1 MPVKRKAFTLIE
13 LLVVIGIIAVLVVV
27 LTGLFSGSTEQARAV
42 KCLANMRNLS
52 AIANAIGLKGVH
64 AGSSDHGKTYFKESQ
79 GGGEKW
85 DITKGWLNWDDRGA
99 SEVKATSLASPSLLV
114 SAYTKDPDLRR
125 WCYEKGS
132 FSGYVNG
139 NYDIYRCPTHLVK
152 MKKENPA
159 WSYVMNANLGWAD
172 ILTGIA
178 PPSPAFESTNDRRL
192 LFAELPFLGTEGE
205 TPDTSE
211 SPGFKNDCTLQFSGC
226 GTEAEYIGFNHRS
239 SRRMMCAHVAFC
251 DGHVEKL
258 VWPVEKGLTKAEVVQ
273 LTRWLCTGK
282 SISFNGKKY
291 EVVK

>member
-27 LTGLFSGSTEQARAV
+27 LTGLFAGSTEQARAV
-42 KCLANMRNLS
+42 KCLANMRSL
-52 AIANAIGLKGVH
+52 ATIANAIGLKGVC
-64 AGSSDHGKTYFKESQ
+64 AGSFDRGKTYFRASQ
-79 GGGEKW
+79 GGGEKF
-85 DITKGWLNWDDRGA
+85 DITRGWICWDDRDA
-99 SEVKATSLASPSLLV
+99 SGVKSTSLASQSRLV
-114 SAYTKDPDLRR
+114 SAYTKDPELRIY
-125 WCYEKGS
+125 CLTNGTF
-132 FSGYVNG
+132 FSVGHSVDVYK
-139 NYDIYRCPTHLVK
+139 CPTHLVK

-172 ILTGIA
+172 ILTGIK
-178 PPSPAFESTNDRRL
+178 PPGCTGTNDRRL
-192 LFAELPFLGTEGE
+192 LLAELPFLGTEGE

-211 SPGFKNDCTLQFSGC
+211 SPGYKNDCTLQFSGC
-226 GTEAEYIGFNHRS
+226 GTEAEYIGFNHRT

>member
-1 MPVKRKAFTLIE
+1 MKRKAFTLIE

-27 LTGLFSGSTEQARAV
+27 LTGLFAGSTEQARAV
-42 KCLANMRNLS
+42 KCMANMRNL
-52 AIANAIGLKGVH
+52 ATIANDIGIKNVY
-64 AGSSDHGKTYFKESQ
+64 AGSWDKGQSFDRKTGKSLGFNVLP
-79 GGGEKW
+79 
-85 DITKGWLNWDDRGA
+85 GWLGWDDRDA
-99 SEVKATSLASPSLLV
+99 SEVKSSILASQSRLV

-125 WCYEKGS
+125 WCYKHGS
-132 FSGYVNG
+132 FSGHVKG

-172 ILTGIA
+172 ILTGKA
-178 PPSPAFESTNDRRL
+178 PPPSSGTNDRRL

-239 SRRMMCAHVAFC
+239 SKRMMCAHVAFC

-258 VWPVEKGLTKAEVVQ
+258 IWPTGKGLSKAEVVQ
-273 LTRWLCTGK
+273 LTRWLCLGR
-282 SISFNGKKY
+282 SISFDGKKY